1 VVSDWTPLAVLGV
14 ALGGA
19 WVLACVEQV
28 VARTPLA
35 PAHVLRRAVA
45 QVGQPL
51 AVPQRHDA
59 WLYHLAPPLLL
70 VAAVVALAT
79 VPWAPGFRGIDL
91 STGGVVFTAALAYV
105 TPAVFMAGWGA
116 GGALA
121 VVGGFR
127 FVALMLAFAMPLAM
141 VVTAVAAPAESLR
154 PAAIVEVQHAVPMLI
169 AQPLAFVLFVPAAMA
184 VALLPPFDLAN
195 APAELG
201 GGAFAHYGGLH
212 AGLVSLAQRVLLLAV
227 AGMTAALFLGGWHGP
242 LLPPALWMALK
253 TLAVAALMLWLGRRV
268 PRAEL
273 DWLLPV
279 AWKLAIPAAILA
291 IVWGGLVTLLFYR

>member
-1 VVSDWTPLAVLGV
+1 MSDWTPLAVLGV

-28 VARTPLA
+28 IARVPLTPAL
-35 PAHVLRRAVA
+35 VLRRAAA
-45 QVGQPL
+45 QVAQPL

-70 VAAVVALAT
+70 VAGVVALAT

-91 STGGVVFTAALAYV
+91 STGGVLFTAALAYV

-121 VVGGFR
+121 MVGGFR

-141 VVTAVAAPAESLR
+141 VVTAVAAPAGSLR
-154 PAAIVEVQHAVPMLI
+154 PAAIVEVQHAVPMLV

-201 GGAFAHYGGLH
+201 GGAFAQYGGLH
-212 AGLVSLAQRVLLLAV
+212 AGLVALGQRLLLLAA

-273 DWLLPV
+273 DWLV
-279 AWKLAIPAAILA
+279 SIAWKLAIPAAILV

>member
-1 VVSDWTPLAVLGV
+1 MSDWTPLAVLGV

-28 VARTPLA
+28 IARVPLTPAL
-35 PAHVLRRAVA
+35 VLRRAAA
-45 QVGQPL
+45 QVAQPL

-70 VAAVVALAT
+70 VAGVVALAT

-91 STGGVVFTAALAYV
+91 STGGVLFTAALAYV

-121 VVGGFR
+121 MVGGFR

-141 VVTAVAAPAESLR
+141 VVTAVAAPAGSLR
-154 PAAIVEVQHAVPMLI
+154 PAAIVEVQHAVPMLV

-201 GGAFAHYGGLH
+201 GGAFAQYGGLH
-212 AGLVSLAQRVLLLAV
+212 AGLVALGQRVLLLAA

-273 DWLLPV
+273 DWLV
-279 AWKLAIPAAILA
+279 SIAWKLAIPAAILV